1 MEIAKLAVEGKIVT
15 DGKHIPVLGLCLGH
29 QALGLAVGWDLIESP
44 KGAVHGVPSIIK
56 HDNYG
61 LYTKLDSPLI
71 LMRYNSLILIPKN
84 EFMICDAWDN
94 EENLVMGIRHPIFP
108 VFGIQFHP
116 ESVGSPQGYELILSF
131 LEQEPVLI
139 DPISNNRQV
148 RRP

>member
-1 MEIAKLAVEGKIVT
+1 MEIAKLAVEGEIVA

-44 KGAVHGVPSIIK
+44 KGAVHGVPSVIE

-61 LYTKLDSPLI
+61 LYNELESPLI

-84 EFMICDAWDN
+84 ESMICDAWN
-94 EENLVMGIRHPIFP
+94 KKENLVMGIRHPRFP

-116 ESVGSPQGYELILSF
+116 ESVGSPQGYELISSF
-131 LEQEPVLI
+131 LEQEPMLI
-139 DPISNNRQV
+139 DSISYNRQV